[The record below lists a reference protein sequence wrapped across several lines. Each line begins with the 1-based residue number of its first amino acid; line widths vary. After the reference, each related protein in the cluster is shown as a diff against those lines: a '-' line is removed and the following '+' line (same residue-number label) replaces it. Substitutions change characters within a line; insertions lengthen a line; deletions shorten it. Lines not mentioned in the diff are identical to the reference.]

1 VRELKHVLVTGAAGF
16 VGRELCRLLQRR
28 GVRVRGADLAG
39 AAGPWDEFQA
49 GDLLAG
55 PIPDALCRGVDT
67 VFHLAALTHDTSR
80 DRGREEAYRALNVTL
95 TGRLVE
101 AAVRAGV
108 GGFLLTSSIKVCG
121 EGNTRTQDE
130 SDPPRPAS
138 LYGKTKLAAEELVLD
153 AGARRGIHAAV
164 LRMPLIYG
172 PGVKGNLAAMI
183 RALDRGRFPRLPE
196 SAQQRSLVH
205 VRDVAA
211 ALVLAAEHP
220 AAAGEV
226 FLVTDGR
233 PLSSRRIAD
242 AISAALG
249 KRPPRWGLPD
259 SGWRAL
265 ARLGDLLQAGGLTVP
280 WSSEHYGKL
289 LGGACYSS
297 VKIENTLGFKPSFT
311 FESSLPEMVAAARD
325 PGGIPG

>member
-1 VRELKHVLVTGAAGF
+1 MRELKHALVTGAAGF
-16 VGRELCRLLQRR
+16 VGRELCGLLQRR

-39 AAGPWDEFQA
+39 AAGPWDEFQE

-67 VFHLAALTHDTSR
+67 VFHLAAKTHDTSC
-80 DRGREEAYRALNVTL
+80 DRGQEESYRALNVTL
-95 TGRLVE
+95 TDRLV
-101 AAVRAGV
+101 AAAIQAGV
-108 GGFLLTSSIKVCG
+108 GGFLLTSSIKVLG

-138 LYGKTKLAAEELVLD
+138 LYGTTKLEAEKLVLD
-153 AGARRGIHAAV
+153 AGARWGLHTAV

-172 PGVKGNLAAMI
+172 SGVKGNLAAMI
-183 RALDRGRFPRLPE
+183 RALDRGRFPRLPR

-211 ALVLAAEHP
+211 ALVLAAGHP

-226 FLVTDGR
+226 FLVTDGH

-242 AISAALG
+242 AISGALG

-259 SGWRAL
+259 AGWRAM
-265 ARLGDLLQAGGLTVP
+265 ARLGDVLQAGGLPFP
-280 WSSEHYGKL
+280 WSSEQYGKL

-297 VKIENTLGFKPSFT
+297 VKIENTLGFRPSFT
-311 FESSLPEMVAAARD
+311 FESSLSEMVASARVLRGTPD
-325 PGGIPG
+325 